1 MGVHRI
7 TSLLHNEGW
16 IPSEQKDD
24 GCACSGRLWKD
35 WNPSMA
41 FLNQGLPLEQIAPN
55 STFLIDG
62 NGLAFF
68 FFKVAYAR
76 HLHSTFRTDGQQSC
90 PPVNAIETADISKAL
105 PCMLPLS
112 LLEDITHEFVSH
124 LRLCDLRLQVFW
136 DGPSRRFKTVTL
148 KKRKEQREAEWS
160 NLQQFC
166 VHGSLPN
173 EKHICHFL
181 HHFPFPSMFLQCI
194 RKALQREQVDVVYCQ
209 EEADVELA
217 RRASGDS
224 GAYVLGQDSDFFFYK
239 DIQYVP
245 LDCIFTSNS
254 SIHASVGRRAD
265 LAKLLGLE
273 DEQMIE
279 LAILLGND
287 YVQNIKLPKEK
298 KGIRTMDEQKNPY
311 SVASY
316 LQRQEDGFMVQAQ
329 GREAEMAFVRALYD
343 LRDLES
349 FPMQDSSNLT
359 DIPSADEDDEIT
371 AHLKVSLPDGLRA
384 QVAMVSQED
393 TTISDAIQRCLAVYI
408 EQTEDDNDAP
418 LQHEHLAA
426 YMESMASP
434 HNGSTVSLGTR
445 PRWIDVRAAYVIE
458 MCISRILRSSKD
470 SLLVRLTQPGRL
482 FSHYQFHSI
491 LASIRPSLP
500 EDIPEG
506 DNDETLTETGPQN
519 ATVERK
525 TLPID
530 AHQDIIVN
538 NIQNNR
544 VTIIHGETG
553 CGKSSRVP
561 IMLLEAPSPEPSLPE
576 VKFFISQPRR

>member
-1 MGVHRI
+1 
-7 TSLLHNEGW
+7 
-16 IPSEQKDD
+16 
-24 GCACSGRLWKD
+24 
-35 WNPSMA
+35 
-41 FLNQGLPLEQIAPN
+41 
-55 STFLIDG
+55 
-62 NGLAFF
+62 
-68 FFKVAYAR
+68 
-76 HLHSTFRTDGQQSC
+76 
-90 PPVNAIETADISKAL
+90 
-105 PCMLPLS
+105 
-112 LLEDITHEFVSH
+112 
-124 LRLCDLRLQVFW
+124 
-136 DGPSRRFKTVTL
+136 
-148 KKRKEQREAEWS
+148 
-160 NLQQFC
+160 
-166 VHGSLPN
+166 
-173 EKHICHFL
+173 
-181 HHFPFPSMFLQCI
+181 MFLQCI

-384 QVAMVSQED
+384 QVGMVSQED

-491 LASIRPSLP
+491 LAALRPSLP
-500 EDIPEG
+500 DSIHEG
-506 DNDETLTETGPQN
+506 DDDETLTETGPQN